1 VRGKERKV
9 EGRGGGWRR
18 EEYERKG
25 RRRMEVGDEW
35 QSDTL

>member
-1 VRGKERKV
+1 LK
-9 EGRGGGWRR
+9 GGEEDG
-18 EEYERKG
+18 EEKEYERKG